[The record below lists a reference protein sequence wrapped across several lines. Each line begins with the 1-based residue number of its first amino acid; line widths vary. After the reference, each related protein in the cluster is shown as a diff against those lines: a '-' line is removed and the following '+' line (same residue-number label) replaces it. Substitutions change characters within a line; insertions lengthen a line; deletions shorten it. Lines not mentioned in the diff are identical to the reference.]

1 MKNFDKNKESS
12 YSRYWNV
19 NNLYGWERFP
29 VYKFKWVKDISKFD
43 ENFIKE
49 IFLKLI
55 FTILK
60 NYMTFMT
67 IIA

>member
-1 MKNFDKNKESS
+1 MKNYDKNKESS

-43 ENFIKE
+43 EKE

-55 FTILK
+55 FTVLK
-60 NYMTFMT
+60 NCMTFMT